1 MEHRLINELMRL
13 QQLQLVAHDVV
24 ANVVNMPIDANRNGI
39 GIGIGI
45 GNGGGDG
52 DGDGDGD
59 ANAVADV
66 DGNADADGNG
76 DGDVVGIGIGIG
88 DEEVWQ
94 RQLDVVQMQEMRL
107 ENPQVA
113 MLLDAPH
120 EPPIEL
126 HHMLEPVNVP
136 QRPRK
141 KRSFWTISKPFPAS
155 TERCALIASGWRAAS
170 LQCAQPEQRSEY
182 FANYLF
188 EHLNSHN
195 FPNGQGLPH
204 RWGQF

>member
-1 MEHRLINELMRL
+1 MRL

-39 GIGIGI
+39 GIGIGN
-45 GNGGGDG
+45 GNGNGGGGGGGVGGGFVGGGGGVGGGDG
-52 DGDGDGD
+52 DGD
-59 ANAVADV
+59 ADV
-66 DGNADADGNG
+66 DVNENVEA
-76 DGDVVGIGIGIG
+76 DGDVDG
-88 DEEVWQ
+88 EEAWQ
-94 RQLDVVQMQEMRL
+94 RQLDAVQMQAMRL

-126 HHMLEPVNVP
+126 HHILEPVNVP

-155 TERCALIASGWRAAS
+155 TVRCALIASGWRAS
-170 LQCAQPEQRSEY
+170 VQCAQPEQRSEY

-195 FPNGQGLPH
+195 FPNGQGLPN

>member
-24 ANVVNMPIDANRNGI
+24 ANVVNMPIDLQGF
-39 GIGIGI
+39 GI
-45 GNGGGDG
+45 GNGHGGGDG
-52 DGDGDGD
+52 DGDAVADGDGD
-59 ANAVADV
+59 
-66 DGNADADGNG
+66 G
-76 DGDVVGIGIGIG
+76 DLVGIG
-88 DEEVWQ
+88 DMEMWQ
-94 RQLDVVQMQEMRL
+94 RQLDVVQIQEMRL

-170 LQCAQPEQRSEY
+170 LQCVQPEQRSEY

-204 RWGQF
+204 CWGQF

>member
-1 MEHRLINELMRL
+1 MEQGVVEELIH
-13 QQLQLVAHDVV
+13 LQLPEVEAVDVV
-24 ANVVNMPIDANRNGI
+24 NVPD
-39 GIGIGI
+39 
-45 GNGGGDG
+45 GNGDG

-59 ANAVADV
+59 
-66 DGNADADGNG
+66 GNDAW
-76 DGDVVGIGIGIG
+76 
-88 DEEVWQ
+88 E
-94 RQLDVVQMQEMRL
+94 RQLDEVQMQAMRL

-141 KRSFWTISKPFPAS
+141 KRSFLTISKPFHVQP
-155 TERCALIASGWRAAS
+155 ERCALISNGWRAV
-170 LQCAQPEQRSEY
+170 QCVQPDKRGEY
-182 FANYLF
+182 FANYLIK
-188 EHLNSHN
+188 HMTSRNY
-195 FPNGQGLPH
+195 PNGEGLPN